1 MARLALDTDDNTVTR
16 SEAGTN
22 RAKEMAMD
30 ETELSGRSDPE
41 GRADGSIVTPEEEAA
56 TVLGGDPADV
66 PEVGDD
72 DGPSG
77 DVPFRQAGLAGHP
90 DNVVTSPTDVDA
102 QADPDP
108 HEEDVLPSE
117 EELDEAVAGVDTDP
131 GEPFGREE
139 AEGVEIAVDDQPQG
153 GGL

>member
-1 MARLALDTDDNTVTR
+1 VARLALDTDDNTVTR

-22 RAKEMAMD
+22 RAEEMAMD
-30 ETELSGRSDPE
+30 DPE
-41 GRADGSIVTPEEEAA
+41 GQADGSIVTPEEEAA

-77 DVPFRQAGLAGHP
+77 DVPFRRAGLAGSP
-90 DNVVTSPTDVDA
+90 DNVVTSLTDVDA

-117 EELDEAVAGVDTDP
+117 EAVDEAVAGVDTNP
-131 GEPFGREE
+131 GEPFGSEE
-139 AEGVEIAVDDQPQG
+139 AEGVGIAVADQPQG